1 LGLANDSAEI
11 AAVMAHEIAHVSAHH
26 AQQRD
31 ELEKN
36 NAMIARVAGALQ
48 GPHQSSKAQTQG
60 LIGFAKFSRQQEF
73 DADEYG
79 IETMAQAGYDPKGA
93 VRILK
98 LLARYAFLRDSLV
111 GLQGQKSI
119 DLLSTHP
126 STPQRIAHAQDIVKN
141 YENNTNLRS
150 DRQGYLAAIEGI
162 AFGDNPDDGLI
173 RGRRFVHPRLGF
185 SFIAPDDFVLEN
197 SAQAVVGVAQG
208 GAQALRLDSV
218 KLSTDQTLENYL
230 ASGWVDGLL
239 PHTVATTQI
248 NGLAAATAQAQSGPW
263 SFRIA
268 IIRLGT
274 NVYRLIYAAQRMDE
288 ETERQFTASIASFR
302 RVSIEEANHIHPLFI
317 AEVTVSEAT
326 SAEILAGQM
335 AISDRPLEHFLL
347 INGLEKGGPL
357 QKGEIYKI
365 IREN

>member
-1 LGLANDSAEI
+1 
-11 AAVMAHEIAHVSAHH
+11 
-26 AQQRD
+26 
-31 ELEKN
+31 
-36 NAMIARVAGALQ
+36 
-48 GPHQSSKAQTQG
+48 
-60 LIGFAKFSRQQEF
+60 
-73 DADEYG
+73 
-79 IETMAQAGYDPKGA
+79 
-93 VRILK
+93 
-98 LLARYAFLRDSLV
+98 
-111 GLQGQKSI
+111 
-119 DLLSTHP
+119 
-126 STPQRIAHAQDIVKN
+126 
-141 YENNTNLRS
+141 
-150 DRQGYLAAIEGI
+150 
-162 AFGDNPDDGLI
+162 
-173 RGRRFVHPRLGF
+173 VHPRLGF

-239 PHTVATTQI
+239 PHTVGTTQI

-317 AEVTVSEAT
+317 AEVTASEAT